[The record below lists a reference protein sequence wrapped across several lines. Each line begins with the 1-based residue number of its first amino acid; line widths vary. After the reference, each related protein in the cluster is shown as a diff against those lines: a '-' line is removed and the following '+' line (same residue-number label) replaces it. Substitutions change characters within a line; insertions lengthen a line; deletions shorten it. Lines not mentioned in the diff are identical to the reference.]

1 MTQENMGLRAR
12 QRQARGEAILCAAF
26 DLMAEQGYDALTM
39 EALAERVGI
48 SRQTLYHHFA
58 SKEDIALRA
67 VLTLMEQ
74 GTRSIQA
81 LDPALPPITRLERVI
96 RWMLELRFS
105 PNGAA
110 FVKARPALVPIKAR
124 PEYRR
129 AFERRAAA
137 ITEIVDA
144 AQQAG
149 EIDVKLP
156 GGLIVQM
163 LLGLVV
169 GAEYEELVASGEVS
183 SADITERVVS
193 VFFRGIQ

>member
-1 MTQENMGLRAR
+1 MEHIGLRAR

-26 DLMAEQGYDALTM
+26 DLMAEQGYEALTM
-39 EALAERVGI
+39 EVLAEQVGI

-67 VLTLMEQ
+67 VLKLMEQ
-74 GTRSIQA
+74 GTQA
-81 LDPALPPITRLERVI
+81 IYELDTASSPLARLERVI

-110 FVKARPALVPIKAR
+110 FVKARPALGPIKAH

-129 AFERRAAA
+129 AFIQRTEA
-137 ITEIVDA
+137 INGIVKA
-144 AQQAG
+144 AQSAR
-149 EIDVKLP
+149 EINTSLP
-156 GGLIVQM
+156 SALIVQM

-169 GAEYEELVASGEVS
+169 GAEYEELIAASVISPADVTEMVVA
-183 SADITERVVS
+183 A
-193 VFFRGIQ
+193 FFQGVR